1 MKAFLGIDVGGTKTL
16 ALIADENGKVT
27 GRGQAGAGNHES
39 VGYAGLQAALAQST
53 QRALA
58 AAGIERKQIAG
69 AGFGVA
75 GYDWPSELPATLE
88 VIASLGLD
96 CPVTAV
102 NDTVIGLVA
111 GAADGW
117 GVAIVAGTGCN
128 CWGRDRHGHQGRV
141 TGDGGRFGE
150 YGGAGE
156 IVGKALHAVAYEHF
170 KRGPAT
176 LLTPLFV
183 NSCGAKDAADLLE
196 GIVLDWY
203 SLDAGWAPKIF
214 ELAYAGDR
222 AARDVIEWAGRELG
236 GMAVGVIRQVEIEH
250 QPFEVVLVGSVW
262 EGGSLI
268 REPMQQTV
276 LEVAS
281 QARFT
286 RLGAP
291 PVTGALLLGIE
302 AAGLDVGNP
311 AIRQNLARTSGGR

>member
-1 MKAFLGIDVGGTKTL
+1 MKAYLGIDVGGTKTL
-16 ALIADENGKVT
+16 ALLAGEDGKVI

-39 VGYAGLQAALAQST
+39 VGYAGLRAALVQST
-53 QRALA
+53 QLALA
-58 AAGIERKQIAG
+58 EAGIEREQIAG

-88 VIASLGLD
+88 AIAGLELD

-111 GAADGW
+111 GAAEGW

-128 CWGRDRHGHQGRV
+128 CWGRDRQGRQGRV

-176 LLTPLFV
+176 RLTPLFV
-183 NSCGAKDAADLLE
+183 QACGAKDAADLLE
-196 GIVLDWY
+196 GIVLEWY
-203 SLDAGWAPKIF
+203 SLEASLAPKIF
-214 ELAYAGDR
+214 ELAYAGDA

-236 GMAVGVIRQVEIEH
+236 GMAVGVIHQIEIE
-250 QPFEVVLVGSVW
+250 QQSFEVVLVGSVW

-268 REPMQQTV
+268 REPMQRTV
-276 LEVAS
+276 LDSAL

-286 RLGAP
+286 RLAAP
-291 PVTGALLLGIE
+291 PVTGALLLGME
-302 AAGLDVGNP
+302 AAGLDVGNL
-311 AIRQNLARTSGGR
+311 AVRQTLMATAGAR

>member
-1 MKAFLGIDVGGTKTL
+1 MKAYLGIDVGGTKTL
-16 ALIADENGKVT
+16 ALVAGETGKVI
-27 GRGQAGAGNHES
+27 GRGQAGAGNHEV
-39 VGYAGLQAALAQST
+39 VGYAGLQAALAQSMG
-53 QRALA
+53 QALA
-58 AAGIERKQIAG
+58 AAGIVRAQIAG
-69 AGFGVA
+69 AGFGIA
-75 GYDWPSELPATLE
+75 GYDWPSELPVTLD
-88 VIASLGLD
+88 VIASLGLH

-128 CWGRDRHGHQGRV
+128 CWGRDRHGRQGRV

-156 IVGKALHAVAYEHF
+156 IVGKALHAVAYDHF

-183 NSCGAKDAADLLE
+183 KSCGAKDAADLLE
-196 GIVLDWY
+196 GIVLEWY
-203 SLDAGWAPKIF
+203 SPDAGLAPQIF
-214 ELAYAGDR
+214 ELAYAGDQ

-236 GMAVGVIRQVEIEH
+236 GMAAGVIHQIEIE
-250 QPFEVVLVGSVW
+250 QQSFEVVLVGSVW
-262 EGGSLI
+262 EGGPLI

-276 LEVAS
+276 LEVAP

-286 RLGAP
+286 RLAAP
-291 PVTGALLLGIE
+291 PVTGALLLGME
-302 AAGLDVGNP
+302 AAGLDAGNP
-311 AIRQNLARTSGGR
+311 AIRQNLLATAGSR